1 MPLITPRRT
10 GLVEQVIDQL
20 RATIASGEW
29 PVGGRIPPET
39 ELAASLDVGRNTV
52 REAVRALAHSGL
64 LDVRQG
70 DGTYVRA
77 TTELS
82 GALRKL
88 CGAELRE
95 ALEVRRMLEVDAAR
109 FAAVRRTD
117 ADLTELRGALAERN
131 AAVRAQDVE
140 RVVRTDTA
148 FHLTVVRCA
157 HNALLAELY
166 RGVVEVVARSV
177 ATLLPTDLE
186 NQDEVSH
193 DGLVEAIAAQDVER
207 ATREAGDFLTRL
219 IDEQRSREAIR

>member
-1 MPLITPRRT
+1 VPLITPRRT

-20 RATIASGEW
+20 RATIASEEW

-39 ELAASLDVGRNTV
+39 ELAAALDVGRNTV
-52 REAVRALAHSGL
+52 REAVRALAHAGL
-64 LDVRQG
+64 LEVRQG
-70 DGTYVRA
+70 DGTFVRA

-95 ALEVRRMLEVDAAR
+95 ALEVRRILEVDAAR

-117 ADLTELRGALAERN
+117 DDLTALQAALADRN
-131 AAVRAQDVE
+131 AAVRDQDVE
-140 RVVRTDTA
+140 RAVRTDTE
-148 FHLTVVRCA
+148 FHQVVVRCA

-166 RGVVEVVARSV
+166 RGVAEVVARSV
-177 ATLLPTDLE
+177 ATTIPDGLDK
-186 NQDEVSH
+186 QDEISH

-207 ATREAGDFLTRL
+207 AAREAGDFLNRL
-219 IDEQRSREAIR
+219 LDRQ